1 MLQGARVD
9 GPEPVVGSATQP
21 VVSHVDPLTG
31 LPDRHEFARGLDLA
45 LGDRGEH
52 TLAVLTI
59 DLDHFKFVND
69 TVGHHAGDALLVVA
83 ADRIRRAVPADG
95 IVARMGGDEFAV
107 WLPVDRQATAIALA
121 ERLRVELDHPITVGG
136 VDHVISASVGVVV
149 SDPTGDPPPA
159 TPCDTTAERLVAESG
174 TAMLT
179 AKAAGG
185 NGYAVFDATLRQ
197 QMLER
202 SAALRD
208 LNRAINHREI
218 DVDVQPIIDLRDGSR
233 SYEVLARW
241 NHPTKGRLSPAA
253 FIGLAEQSGL
263 IGRLGHQILE
273 LGASHAAALDTR
285 VSVNVSVRQF
295 NRTLTQ
301 QVASLI
307 EQYHLRPGQLII
319 EITESA
325 VIDNEHAQ
333 AILAGL
339 RKVGAHIW
347 IDDFG
352 TGYSSLSRLT
362 SLRVD
367 GLKLPREFTEDLDSP
382 QGWGIAAA
390 IVGIARALDIDVIAE
405 GVETRHQL
413 AQLRRLGCDAVQGFL
428 LGRPRPFLHEQAERR
443 AGRADDLAW
452 ALTAGESTEHE
463 HRAIDLR
470 EALEP
475 LDPPLQAPPP
485 HSASAVG
492 PPVLAITEH
501 ADLPVAMSLLWD
513 HLPLGLLVV
522 DLEGT
527 IRIANPRA
535 GDMAGR
541 PSTEVVGHSL
551 FEFLA
556 PEDTTFIVASLARG
570 IDYGDRLLGPFRLR
584 YRHRDGTLHGSEHW
598 AFRAPAELGFEGY
611 VVTMAHESTG
621 DLLAAAFRDIAVG
634 ADLDRVLGRITDAMT
649 AHPVESTAAILLV
662 DRERITGC
670 IGAWPYGAPNALGD
684 SQAPWTTA
692 ARGGP
697 DCTVLVADLPPH
709 LARPPADNGH
719 QALWIRAIDHVGV
732 RRALLAVWH
741 CDAAEPSPNHERHVD
756 EAVVAAALAFGQA
769 DHRAMLRHAALHD
782 HVTGAGNRAKLM
794 EDAVTVATA
803 AALFI
808 DLDDFKAVND
818 RFGHAI
824 GDMVLRTA
832 AERISDVISGRGR
845 LYRVGGDEFAVLL
858 DDLPEIAADAHVA
871 ERCAGEIGAALRLPY
886 PVTEFVEVNV
896 GVKIGTALAGPG
908 ERADHLLSRADEA
921 LVWSHRAHSN

>member
-1 MLQGARVD
+1 V
-9 GPEPVVGSATQP
+9 
-21 VVSHVDPLTG
+21 
-31 LPDRHEFARGLDLA
+31 LA
-45 LGDRGEH
+45 
-52 TLAVLTI
+52 I

-69 TVGHHAGDALLVVA
+69 TVGHQAGDSLLVVA
-83 ADRIRRAVPADG
+83 ADRIRRAVPTG
-95 IVARMGGDEFAV
+95 GVVARMGGDEFAV

-136 VDHVISASVGVVV
+136 VDHVTSASVGVVV
-149 SDPTGDPPPA
+149 AETKGDDRG
-159 TPCDTTAERLVAESG
+159 DTTAERLVAESG

-185 NGYAVFDATLRQ
+185 NGYAVFDAALRE
-197 QMLER
+197 QMIER

-218 DVDVQPIIDLRDGSR
+218 DLDVQPIIDFRDGSR

-273 LGASHAAALDTR
+273 LGASHAAALGTR

-307 EQYHLRPGQLII
+307 ERYHLHPGQLII

-325 VIDNEHAQ
+325 VIDNEQAQ

-362 SLRVD
+362 ALKVD

-413 AQLRRLGCDAVQGFL
+413 AQLHRLGCDAVQGYL
-428 LGRPRPFLHEQAERR
+428 LGRPRPFLQEQADLRD
-443 AGRADDLAW
+443 GRVDDLAW
-452 ALTAGESTEHE
+452 VLTASESSEHE
-463 HRAIDLR
+463 HRAIDR
-470 EALEP
+470 SEP
-475 LDPPLQAPPP
+475 AEPVAAAPV
-485 HSASAVG
+485 HLSTAVTTF
-492 PPVLAITEH
+492 TEGE
-501 ADLPVAMSLLWD
+501 LPYAMSLLWD

-570 IDYGDRLLGPFRLR
+570 TDFGDRLLGPFRLR

-598 AFRAPAELGFEGY
+598 AFRSPPELGFDGY
-611 VVTMAHESTG
+611 VVTMSHESTG
-621 DLLAAAFRDIAVG
+621 DLLAGAFRDIAVG
-634 ADLDRVLGRITDAMT
+634 ADLDTVLGRIAAAMT
-649 AHPVESTAAILLV
+649 AHPMESTSAILLV
-662 DRERITGC
+662 DGERITRC

-684 SQAPWTTA
+684 AQAPWTTA

-697 DCTVLVADLPPH
+697 DCTMLVAELPPH
-709 LARPPADNGH
+709 LARPAADIGH

-732 RRALLAVWH
+732 RRALLTVWQT
-741 CDAAEPSPNHERHVD
+741 DPAEPSPNHVRHVD
-756 EAVVAAALAFGQA
+756 EAVAAAALAFGQD
-769 DHRAMLRHAALHD
+769 DHRALLRHAALHD
-782 HVTGAGNRAKLM
+782 HVTGAGNRTKLM
-794 EDAVTVATA
+794 EDAVTILTT

-808 DLDDFKAVND
+808 DLDEFKAVND

-824 GDMVLRTA
+824 GDMVLRTV
-832 AERISDVISGRGR
+832 AERITDVVDGRGR

-858 DDLPEIAADAHVA
+858 DDVPTAATGAHLA
-871 ERCAGEIGAALRLPY
+871 ERCAIEIGAALRLPY
-886 PVTEFVEVNV
+886 PVTEFVDVSLDV
-896 GVKIGTALAGPG
+896 SIGTAVAGPG

-921 LVWSHRAHSN
+921 LVWSHRAYTN

>member
-1 MLQGARVD
+1 LRN
-9 GPEPVVGSATQP
+9 
-21 VVSHVDPLTG
+21 
-31 LPDRHEFARGLDLA
+31 
-45 LGDRGEH
+45 RGEH
-52 TLAVLTI
+52 TLAVLAI

-69 TVGHHAGDALLVVA
+69 TVGHQAGDALLVVA

-95 IVARMGGDEFAV
+95 VVARMGGDEFAV

-121 ERLRVELDHPITVGG
+121 ERLRVELDRPITVGG
-136 VDHVISASVGVVV
+136 IEHVTSASVGVVV
-149 SDPTGDPPPA
+149 AGPIGDGQSAAPG
-159 TPCDTTAERLVAESG
+159 DTTAERLVAESG

-185 NGYAVFDATLRQ
+185 NSYAVFDAALRQ

-202 SAALRD
+202 SAALRE

-218 DVDVQPIIDLRDGSR
+218 DLDVQPIIDLRDGTR

-241 NHPTKGRLSPAA
+241 NHPTRGRLSPAA

-273 LGASHAAALDTR
+273 LGASHAAALDAR

-325 VIDNEHAQ
+325 VIDNDHAQ

-362 SLRVD
+362 ALRVD

-413 AQLRRLGCDAVQGFL
+413 AQLHRLGCDAVQGFL
-428 LGRPRPFLHEQAERR
+428 LGRPRPFLQERADRR
-443 AGRADDLAW
+443 AGLTDDLGW
-452 ALTAGESTEHE
+452 VLTAGDTTEHE
-463 HRAIDLR
+463 RHPVDRR
-470 EALEP
+470 EP
-475 LDPPLQAPPP
+475 LDPPPHDPAPHAPMAHRPPP
-485 HSASAVG
+485 VP
-492 PPVLAITEH
+492 PPVLTVTEH

-535 GDMAGR
+535 GEMAGR

-570 IDYGDRLLGPFRLR
+570 VDYGDRLLGPFRLR
-584 YRHRDGTLHGSEHW
+584 YRHCDGTLHGSQHW
-598 AFRAPAELGFEGY
+598 AFRAPSELGFEGY

-649 AHPVESTAAILLV
+649 AHPVESTAAMLV
-662 DRERITGC
+662 VDGERITGC
-670 IGAWPYGAPNALGD
+670 IGSWPYGELNALGD
-684 SQAPWTTA
+684 SQAPWSAA
-692 ARGGP
+692 ARGGA
-697 DCTVLVADLPPH
+697 DCTVLVADLPEH
-709 LARPPADNGH
+709 LAQPAADAGY
-719 QALWIRAIDHVGV
+719 QSVWIRAIDHVGV
-732 RRALLAVWH
+732 RRAVLAVWH
-741 CDAAEPSPNHERHVD
+741 LDAAEPSPNHERHVD
-756 EAVVAAALAFGQA
+756 EAVAAAALAFGQS
-769 DHRAMLRHAALHD
+769 DHRALLRHAALHD

-794 EDAVTVATA
+794 EDAVTTLTA

-808 DLDDFKAVND
+808 DLDDFDSVND
-818 RFGHAI
+818 LFGHAI

-832 AERISDVISGRGR
+832 AERISDVVSGRGR

-858 DDLPEIAADAHVA
+858 DDLPDTADDGHVA
-871 ERCAGEIGAALRLPY
+871 ERCASEIGAALRLPY

-896 GVKIGTALAGPG
+896 GVSIGTAVAGPG